1 MVDIYDTTTY
11 MPAKKDLPKLTLILD
26 EIMAALFLPLLPRS
40 ITPNQITMVRFL
52 TTPFVLVLFIK
63 EYYLSAFIAFL
74 LVAWTDFLDG
84 SLARTTD
91 RITRWGQFH
100 DPFADKLLVLS
111 FAILVIPKFLG
122 FQILIAIILIE
133 LGLFANSIYLSFNKV
148 KTPQAHISGK
158 WKAFLEIVG
167 ICALLIYSISFVPWL
182 LLVAKVSLYGAL
194 IPGIISLVV
203 YNSI

>member
-1 MVDIYDTTTY
+1 